1 MKETGQHEDS
11 CWQTSLA
18 LKRIVQMIW
27 EGILPDARCTR
38 SDAVRS
44 RLRPGVTVPGALL
57 LCTQPSLGCSAG
69 TSWDC
74 AANIFFYTKQD
85 CKQHVRTLIFS
96 FL

>member
-1 MKETGQHEDS
+1 MKETGQHEYS

-18 LKRIVQMIW
+18 PKRIVQMIW

-57 LCTQPSLGCSAG
+57 LCTQPSLGCSEKRVQQEPLG
-69 TSWDC
+69 TVLQTSSFIPSRT
-74 AANIFFYTKQD
+74 ANST
-85 CKQHVRTLIFS
+85 
-96 FL
+96 